1 MVLQYYQNAVVM
13 KQSSSEER
21 PQKSSDISSDASSH
35 GSRPRPVLTN
45 DKYLKVVL
53 YVERQGVVALRSVA
67 NILRKSTED
76 SIKAIAKYQR
86 VFDEANRNPS

>member
-1 MVLQYYQNAVVM
+1 M

-21 PQKSSDISSDASSH
+21 PQKSSDLSSDASSH

-45 DKYLKVVL
+45 DKYLKDVV
-53 YVERQGVVALRSVA
+53 YAERKGVAALRSVA
-67 NILRKSTED
+67 DMLKKSTQD

-86 VFDEANRNPS
+86 VIDDANRSPP